1 MNRSILKIALLV
13 VGLWTGVA
21 LITTSHLY
29 VMTELEGRTFD
40 WTQGLAQQLGQWYL
54 WAAATPVVV
63 WLARRIR
70 MTSPHRL
77 RAVGIHV
84 VASLLVASAQIVL
97 SAIVFKLTM
106 TSGESPPWP
115 FWKLCLGMTY
125 TFHLHI
131 LVYGAIVGVTYAYD
145 NYTRATQLENQLAS
159 AQLEALRAQL
169 QPHFLFNT
177 LHGIAGLIRN
187 GQNAAATNMIAG
199 LSDLLRAS
207 LDNSGRQEVPL
218 EEELEFVGRYLDI
231 QRMRFP
237 DRLSV
242 DVDASP
248 ETLGALVPNLVLQP
262 LVENALRHGIANR
275 AAAGTVTIRARAD
288 GDWLRLSVLDD
299 GPGLAAKSPSGSG
312 GGIGLANTRARLEQL
327 YGEAFRFD
335 VHDRATGGVETALA
349 IPLRNS

>member
-1 MNRSILKIALLV
+1 MNRSTVKLSLLV
-13 VGLWTGVA
+13 VGLWTAVA

-40 WTQGLAQQLGQWYL
+40 WAGSLPQQLGQWYL
-54 WAAATPVVV
+54 WAAATPLVV

-70 MTSPHRL
+70 VASPHRL
-77 RAVGIHV
+77 RSAAIHV
-84 VASLLVASAQIVL
+84 AASLLVASAHVVL
-97 SAIVFKLTM
+97 TAVVVKLTM
-106 TSGESPPWP
+106 TPGEMPPWP
-115 FWKLCLGMTY
+115 FWKLCLGLTY
-125 TFHLHI
+125 TFHLHV

-145 NYTRATQLENQLAS
+145 NYTRATQLENQLAT

-187 GQNAAATNMIAG
+187 GQNGAATNMIAG

-218 EEELEFVGRYLDI
+218 EEELEFIGRYLDI

-242 DVDASP
+242 DVDATP

-275 AAAGTVTIRARAD
+275 AAAGTVTIRARVD
-288 GDWLRLSVLDD
+288 GSWLRLSVLDD
-299 GPGLAAKSPSGSG
+299 GPGLAAASPSGNG
-312 GGIGLANTRARLEQL
+312 GGIGLTNTRARLEQL
-327 YGEAFRFD
+327 YGDEFHFEVGNRS
-335 VHDRATGGVETALA
+335 TGGVETALA
-349 IPLRNS
+349 IPFRNS